1 MPIDPASFVC
11 FVAGLL
17 GAISI
22 SSSATAAQARRQ
34 QEIAQRGKAITGKI
48 VGVWRPPLAG
58 SFTRLYIEFEPPN
71 VERPVRACHIDRR
84 DASEQSASLPSVGTT
99 VHIKY
104 LPERP
109 QDAVIAKLVSRF
121 MR

>member
-1 MPIDPASFVC
+1 MPIDPVSAVC
-11 FVAGLL
+11 FLAGTF
-17 GAISI
+17 GAWFVSQSLT
-22 SSSATAAQARRQ
+22 SSLARRQ
-34 QEIAQRGKAITGKI
+34 QEIAQRGLTIMGRI
-48 VGVWRPPLAG
+48 VGIWRPPLAG

-71 VERPVRACHIDRR
+71 WHGPVRACHIDRR
-84 DASEQSASLPSVGTT
+84 EAGELNASLPSVGTT
-99 VHIKY
+99 VNIKY